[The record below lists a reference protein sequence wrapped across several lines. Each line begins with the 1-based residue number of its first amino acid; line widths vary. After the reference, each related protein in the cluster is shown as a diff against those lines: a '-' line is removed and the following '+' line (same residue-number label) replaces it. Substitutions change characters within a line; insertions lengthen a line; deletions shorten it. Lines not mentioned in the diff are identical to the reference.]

1 MTDTKIE
8 KLQEAVINELY
19 LQVTEGTVVKDD
31 EGNATKLSPSP
42 ALLKVAMDAVKAF
55 KDDNVPRT
63 GALSSKLQQ
72 YANRDKPGLVPGSA
86 MTN

>member
-1 MTDTKIE
+1 MTDKINA
-8 KLQEAVINELY
+8 LQEAVIDEL
-19 LQVTEGTVVKDD
+19 LKQVTEGPVVRDD
-31 EGNATKLSPSP
+31 EGNATRVSPSP

-55 KDDNVPRT
+55 KDDSVPKT

-86 MTN
+86 LTN